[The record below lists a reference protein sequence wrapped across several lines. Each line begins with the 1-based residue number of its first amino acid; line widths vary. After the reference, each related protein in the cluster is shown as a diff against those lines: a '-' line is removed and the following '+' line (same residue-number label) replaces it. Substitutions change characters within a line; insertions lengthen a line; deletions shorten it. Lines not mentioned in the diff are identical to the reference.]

1 MRASAQL
8 SFREDTLYSLLPGG
22 GWEAVIL
29 WRGKGLPAFPFSGIV
44 LGLRRMLYF
53 YTDCPAKISKRSPCL
68 QVINRA
74 AARSYTK
81 VRLVG
86 EETNEVVSVLEAL
99 SRAEEAG
106 LDLVLISDKGDV
118 PVVRVQDFKKVQ
130 YELKKSKK
138 KQVVQELKE
147 IQLKLNIADH
157 DFQTKLNAIDKF
169 LSRGD
174 KVKVVVRLK
183 GRERENPERARALL
197 DRVLTSV
204 KAKSSIVPGPI
215 TMAILEPIK

>member
-1 MRASAQL
+1 M
-8 SFREDTLYSLLPGG
+8 
-22 GWEAVIL
+22 
-29 WRGKGLPAFPFSGIV
+29 
-44 LGLRRMLYF
+44 
-53 YTDCPAKISKRSPCL
+53 

-74 AARSYTK
+74 AARNYTK

-86 EETNEVVSVLEAL
+86 EETNEIVSVLEAL

-106 LDLVLISDKGDV
+106 LDLVMISDKGDF
-118 PVVRVQDFKKVQ
+118 PVMRVQDFKKVQ

-157 DFQTKLNAIDKF
+157 DLQTKLNAIERF
-169 LSRGD
+169 LDRGD

-183 GRERENPERARALL
+183 GRERENPERARMLL
-197 DRVLTSV
+197 DRVISGV
-204 KAKSSIVPGPI
+204 KCKPNYVPGPI
-215 TMAILEPIK
+215 TMAILEPVK

>member
-1 MRASAQL
+1 M
-8 SFREDTLYSLLPGG
+8 
-22 GWEAVIL
+22 
-29 WRGKGLPAFPFSGIV
+29 
-44 LGLRRMLYF
+44 
-53 YTDCPAKISKRSPCL
+53 

-74 AARSYTK
+74 AARNYTK

-86 EETNEVVSVLEAL
+86 DDSNEIVSVLEAL

-106 LDLVLISDKGDV
+106 LDLVMISDKGDF
-118 PVVRVQDFKKVQ
+118 PVMRVQDFKKVQ

-169 LSRGD
+169 LVRGD

-183 GRERENPERARALL
+183 GRERENPERARQLL
-197 DRVLTSV
+197 DRVISNV
-204 KAKSSIVPGPI
+204 KCKPNYVPGPI
-215 TMAILEPIK
+215 TMAILEPTK

>member
-1 MRASAQL
+1 
-8 SFREDTLYSLLPGG
+8 
-22 GWEAVIL
+22 
-29 WRGKGLPAFPFSGIV
+29 
-44 LGLRRMLYF
+44 
-53 YTDCPAKISKRSPCL
+53 L

-169 LSRGD
+169 LARGD

-183 GRERENPERARALL
+183 GRERENPERARFLL
-197 DRVLTSV
+197 DRVLTTV

>member
-1 MRASAQL
+1 M
-8 SFREDTLYSLLPGG
+8 
-22 GWEAVIL
+22 
-29 WRGKGLPAFPFSGIV
+29 
-44 LGLRRMLYF
+44 
-53 YTDCPAKISKRSPCL
+53 

-74 AARSYTK
+74 AARNYTK

-86 EETNEVVSVLEAL
+86 DDSNEIVSVLEAL

-106 LDLVLISDKGDV
+106 LDLVMISDKGDF
-118 PVVRVQDFKKVQ
+118 PVMRVQDFKKVQ
-130 YELKKSKK
+130 YELKKAKK

-169 LSRGD
+169 LVRGD

-183 GRERENPERARALL
+183 GRERENPERARQLL
-197 DRVLTSV
+197 DRVISNV
-204 KAKSSIVPGPI
+204 KCKPNYVPGPI
-215 TMAILEPIK
+215 TMAILEPTK

>member
-1 MRASAQL
+1 M
-8 SFREDTLYSLLPGG
+8 
-22 GWEAVIL
+22 
-29 WRGKGLPAFPFSGIV
+29 
-44 LGLRRMLYF
+44 
-53 YTDCPAKISKRSPCL
+53 

-74 AARSYTK
+74 AARNYTK

-86 EETNEVVSVLEAL
+86 EESNEIVSVLEAL

-106 LDLVLISDKGDV
+106 LDLVMISDKGDF
-118 PVVRVQDFKKVQ
+118 PVMRVQDFKKVQ

-138 KQVVQELKE
+138 KQIVQELKE

-157 DFQTKLNAIDKF
+157 DFQTKMNAIEKF

-197 DRVLTSV
+197 EKVITGTKC
-204 KAKSSIVPGPI
+204 KASHVPGPI

>member
-1 MRASAQL
+1 M
-8 SFREDTLYSLLPGG
+8 
-22 GWEAVIL
+22 
-29 WRGKGLPAFPFSGIV
+29 
-44 LGLRRMLYF
+44 
-53 YTDCPAKISKRSPCL
+53 

-74 AARSYTK
+74 AARNYTK

-86 EETNEVVSVLEAL
+86 EESNEIVSVLEAL

-106 LDLVLISDKGDV
+106 LDLVMISDKGDF
-118 PVVRVQDFKKVQ
+118 PVMRVQDFKKVQ

-138 KQVVQELKE
+138 KQIVQELKE

-157 DFQTKLNAIDKF
+157 DFQTKMNAIEKF
-169 LSRGD
+169 LARGD

-197 DRVLTSV
+197 EKVITGTKC
-204 KAKSSIVPGPI
+204 KASHVPGPI
-215 TMAILEPIK
+215 TMAILEPVK